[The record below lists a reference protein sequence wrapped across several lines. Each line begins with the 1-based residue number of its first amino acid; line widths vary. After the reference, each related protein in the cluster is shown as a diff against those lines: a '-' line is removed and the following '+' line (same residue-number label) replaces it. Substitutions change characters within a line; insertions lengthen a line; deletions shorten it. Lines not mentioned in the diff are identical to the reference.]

1 MSRQL
6 QYLVVVLCVL
16 LAVFFSTS
24 LAEDQKTPNAE
35 NIDKQVQKFLDSHRW
50 SWRDANVPEVDGKA
64 LYDIILQHGY
74 KNALEI
80 GTSTGH
86 STVWIAWALSK
97 TGGKLITIEIDKYK
111 RDQALAHFKE
121 AGVAEYIDSRLAD
134 AHELVSKLEGPFDF
148 VFCDADKDW
157 YKNYLEAVEPKL
169 SVDGCFAAHNVFEV
183 SNIGSGGGRGREGY
197 RGGFGRGFG
206 GGGGY
211 WVGDFLEYVRSFSNL
226 ETKVLDL
233 QGSNGLCVSYKKAE
247 K

>member
-6 QYLVVVLCVL
+6 QYLVVILCVL

-86 STVWIAWALSK
+86 STVWIAWAL
-97 TGGKLITIEIDKYK
+97 
-111 RDQALAHFKE
+111 
-121 AGVAEYIDSRLAD
+121 
-134 AHELVSKLEGPFDF
+134 
-148 VFCDADKDW
+148 
-157 YKNYLEAVEPKL
+157 
-169 SVDGCFAAHNVFEV
+169 
-183 SNIGSGGGRGREGY
+183 
-197 RGGFGRGFG
+197 
-206 GGGGY
+206 
-211 WVGDFLEYVRSFSNL
+211 
-226 ETKVLDL
+226 
-233 QGSNGLCVSYKKAE
+233 
-247 K
+247 